1 MVVKRDRGPAVCGVL
16 LVSLAGL
23 WCLEVWSSFFFFV
36 VVIVLKDNYRI
47 LLFSVRPQ
55 HEVSMLL

>member
-1 MVVKRDRGPAVCGVL
+1 MVVKRDWWPAVCGVL

-23 WCLEVWSSFFFFV
+23 WCLEVWSSLFVV

-47 LLFSVRPQ
+47 LLFSARPQ